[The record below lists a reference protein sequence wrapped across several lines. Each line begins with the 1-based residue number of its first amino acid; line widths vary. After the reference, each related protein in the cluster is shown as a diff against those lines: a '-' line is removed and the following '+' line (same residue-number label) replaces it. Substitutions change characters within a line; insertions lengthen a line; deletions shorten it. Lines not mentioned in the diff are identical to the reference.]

1 MQANDLPILDF
12 IRNAVQLR
20 LPLYQRWYDW
30 TTDHCDRL
38 LEDALRTG
46 SDSAIDNHYV
56 GTITTML
63 PPDAKRTASHPLT
76 VIDGQQRLA
85 TLSLLLGAIAQ
96 NIPGA
101 DAPDGFTPEKIR
113 ARYLMDPQESD
124 DRRYKLLLTDND
136 RDTLLGILHP
146 EKSLPP
152 DPSPRLMENY
162 NHFMSRISGFSTPHV
177 HALCIGINRFR
188 IVHVALSPSEDNAQQ
203 IFESMNDTG
212 LPLSPCD
219 LIRNFLLMDQDEEL
233 QAEIYTRHLRPLE
246 KEFGRRNFDEEFA
259 TFVRAFL
266 ALRTGQRPPQA
277 ETYRSFKEYAAS
289 TPVRQAPRIKLT
301 EDLHNLGLYYCA
313 VSRGTEQDPELRQA
327 FQRLLKLRAEP
338 ALPLLLRL
346 YQEWASGHLQKAEFA
361 RIVGTVESYLVR
373 RTVCAIHPSP
383 HIYTFTRLARASEL
397 GPESHFDYVNTQLL
411 LQPETARFP
420 SNEEF
425 AHTLKTADL
434 YSRPCVHH
442 VLASLENHNTKEYL
456 PLRDYSVEH
465 VMPQQSPL
473 PSEWRKTLGR
483 NHQRIHDRWVHTL
496 GNLTLTRY
504 NSELGSRSFAKKKKA
519 KGGYED
525 SRIRTLNVDLCEAT
539 AWTRKALKRR
549 GRRLAGL
556 ALSVWPYPTVP
567 AAMLEEA
574 RERARRTWTI
584 DDHSQLQP
592 GRPMRELY
600 DLVCRAFAKLELD
613 QPEPLRKY
621 ISFKAGGTNVVDII
635 PLHDRLRCHLNS
647 KKEQLSDPHR
657 MLVALLRS
665 KHPGSGDV
673 YAEINTS
680 GQIPALVELVRQ
692 VLDRQ
697 QAQSGQRDSSANAS

>member
-338 ALPLLLRL
+338 ALPLLSGSTRNGRAAISKRL
-346 YQEWASGHLQKAEFA
+346 NSPGSSARWKATWSAVPFA
-361 RIVGTVESYLVR
+361 LSIPAPIFTHSHDWPAQANWGQRVTSTTSTRNSSCSR
-373 RTVCAIHPSP
+373 RPRV
-383 HIYTFTRLARASEL
+383 
-397 GPESHFDYVNTQLL
+397 
-411 LQPETARFP
+411 FP

-496 GNLTLTRY
+496 GNLTLTQVQFGARFPLLCQEEE
-504 NSELGSRSFAKKKKA
+504 SKR
-519 KGGYED
+519 
-525 SRIRTLNVDLCEAT
+525 RIR
-539 AWTRKALKRR
+539 R
-549 GRRLAGL
+549 
-556 ALSVWPYPTVP
+556 
-567 AAMLEEA
+567 
-574 RERARRTWTI
+574 
-584 DDHSQLQP
+584 
-592 GRPMRELY
+592 
-600 DLVCRAFAKLELD
+600 
-613 QPEPLRKY
+613 
-621 ISFKAGGTNVVDII
+621 
-635 PLHDRLRCHLNS
+635 
-647 KKEQLSDPHR
+647 
-657 MLVALLRS
+657 
-665 KHPGSGDV
+665 
-673 YAEINTS
+673 
-680 GQIPALVELVRQ
+680 
-692 VLDRQ
+692 
-697 QAQSGQRDSSANAS
+697 